1 MKNCLLVDDEFLALE
16 IIESYL
22 GQLGGFTVIKCTSA
36 IDAFKI
42 LQEKVIDVVFLD
54 IHMPRLTGLDL
65 LKTLKNK
72 PKVIITSAHREYAL
86 ESFDLDVI
94 DYLLKPVSFE
104 RFLQALAKVSTIPQP
119 LPPMVS
125 SLSPQESGFIY
136 LKDGKIMVKVFIRD
150 ILYIE
155 SIKDYIKVKMDGKQ
169 IVTYQRI
176 SYMQEKLPDDK
187 FVRIHKSFIVALDKI
202 DSYDNDSI
210 TISGHTIPIGR
221 SYKNQV
227 IGIINRGNLLR

>member
-1 MKNCLLVDDEFLALE
+1 MKKCLLVDDEFLALE

-22 GQLGGFTVIKCTSA
+22 KQLGGFTVIKCTSA
-36 IDAFKI
+36 MEAFTI
-42 LQEKVIDVVFLD
+42 LQEKTIDIVFLD

-86 ESFDLDVI
+86 ESFDLDVV

-104 RFLQALAKVSTIPQP
+104 RFLQALAKVSFIQQQP
-119 LPPMVS
+119 STAS
-125 SLSPQESGFIY
+125 SPAQPEDAFIY
-136 LKDGKIMVKVFIRD
+136 LKEENKMKKIFIRD

-155 SIKDYIKVKMDGKQ
+155 SIKDYVKVKLNDKQ

-176 SYMQEKLPDDK
+176 GYMQEKLPEDK

-202 DSYDNDSI
+202 DSYNNDGV
-210 TISGHTIPIGR
+210 TVRGQMIPIGR

-227 IGIINRGNLLR
+227 IEIFNRGNLMG

>member
-1 MKNCLLVDDEFLALE
+1 MKKYLLVDDEFLALE

-22 GQLGGFTVIKCTSA
+22 QQLGGFTVIKCTSA
-36 IDAFKI
+36 MEAFTI
-42 LQEKVIDVVFLD
+42 LQEKKIDVIFLD

-86 ESFDLDVI
+86 EGFDLDVV

-104 RFLQALAKVSTIPQP
+104 RFLQALAKVSSIQQH
-119 LPPMVS
+119 PPSVAVS
-125 SLSPQESGFIY
+125 PSQQEDAFIY
-136 LKDGKIMVKVFIRD
+136 LKEEKKMVKIFIRD

-155 SIKDYIKVKMDGKQ
+155 SIKDYIKVNLNDKQ
-169 IVTYQRI
+169 VITYQRI

-187 FVRIHKSFIVALDKI
+187 FVRIHKSFIVSLDKI
-202 DSYDNDSI
+202 DFYSNENV
-210 TISGHTIPIGR
+210 TIRGHMIPIGR

-227 IGIINRGNLLR
+227 IAIINKGNLLG

>member
-1 MKNCLLVDDEFLALE
+1 MKTCLLVDDEFLALE

-22 GQLGGFTVIKCTSA
+22 QQLGGFTVIKCTSA
-36 IDAFKI
+36 MEAFTI
-42 LQEKVIDVVFLD
+42 LQEKTIDIVFLD

-86 ESFDLDVI
+86 ESFDLDVV

-104 RFLQALAKVSTIPQP
+104 RFLQALAKVSFIQQP
-119 LPPMVS
+119 FLAVNS
-125 SLSPQESGFIY
+125 ASQQDDTFIY
-136 LKDGKIMVKVFIRD
+136 LKEEKKMMKIFIRD
-150 ILYIE
+150 IVYIE
-155 SIKDYIKVKMDGKQ
+155 SIKDYVKVKLNDKQ

-176 SYMQEKLPDDK
+176 GYMQEKLPEDK

-202 DSYDNDSI
+202 DSYDNDGV
-210 TISGHTIPIGR
+210 TIGGHMIPIGR

-227 IGIINRGNLLR
+227 ISVFNRGNLLS

>member
-1 MKNCLLVDDEFLALE
+1 MKKCLLVDDEFLALE

-22 GQLGGFTVIKCTSA
+22 QQLGGFTVIKCTSA
-36 IDAFKI
+36 MEAFTI
-42 LQEKVIDVVFLD
+42 LQEKKIDFVFLD

-86 ESFDLDVI
+86 ESFDLDVV
-94 DYLLKPVSFE
+94 DYLLKPISFE
-104 RFLQALAKVSTIPQP
+104 RFLQALAKVSSIQQQSPSISTGPSQP
-119 LPPMVS
+119 
-125 SLSPQESGFIY
+125 EDAFIY
-136 LKDGKIMVKVFIRD
+136 LKEEKKMVKVFIRD

-155 SIKDYIKVKMDGKQ
+155 SVKDYIKVKLNNKQ
-169 IVTYQRI
+169 VITYQRI

-202 DSYDNDSI
+202 DFYDNDGV
-210 TISGHTIPIGR
+210 TIRGQTLPIGR

-227 IGIINRGNLLR
+227 IGIINKGNLLC